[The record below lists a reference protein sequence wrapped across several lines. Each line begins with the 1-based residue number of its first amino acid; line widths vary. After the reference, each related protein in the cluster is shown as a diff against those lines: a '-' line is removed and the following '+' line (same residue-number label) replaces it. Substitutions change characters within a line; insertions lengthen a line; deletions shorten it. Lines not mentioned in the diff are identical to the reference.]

1 MLPDMDFPFSK
12 QTIAIIG
19 LGLLGGSL
27 GLAIKRRHPAVRI
40 IGWARRQETIDEAVR
55 TGAIDAGSPDPANV
69 LPQADFSIICVP
81 LQATLDFAA
90 AYGHLWRPGS
100 LVTDVG
106 SVRKA
111 IVQALRPQLAAHGV
125 AFVGSH
131 PMAGSHH
138 AGIEHADAGLYNGAT
153 VFITGTP
160 EDKPAD
166 IDRVEDFWRGLGT
179 IPFRIDSE
187 EHDALTARTSHALH
201 LVAAA
206 AVRAYLCREKSAL
219 ATGGAFRDF
228 SRIAGSSPDMWVNIS
243 QFNRDNLTTALRELE
258 EEIAQVRQLIENGEW
273 DHLHQ
278 YLDAAREQR
287 EAWFAEWSRRR
298 R

>member
-1 MLPDMDFPFSK
+1 MDFPFTK

-27 GLAIKRRHPAVRI
+27 GLALKRRHPSVRI
-40 IGWARRQETIDEAVR
+40 LGWARRQETIEEAIR
-55 TGAIDAGSPDPANV
+55 TGAIDAGSADPAAV
-69 LPQADFSIICVP
+69 LPQADFSILCVP

-90 AYGHLWRPGS
+90 ANAHLWRPGS

-106 SVRKA
+106 SVRTP
-111 IVQALRPQLAAHGV
+111 IVQALRPQLAAHGII
-125 AFVGSH
+125 FIGSH

-138 AGIEHADAGLYNGAT
+138 AGIEHADANLYTGAT

-160 EDKPAD
+160 DDKPDD
-166 IDRVEDFWRGLGT
+166 ISTVEEFWRGLGT

-206 AVRAYLCREKSAL
+206 AVRTYLNRGKSAL

-243 QFNRDNLTTALRELE
+243 QFNRHNLADALRELE
-258 EEIAQVRQLIENGEW
+258 EEIAQVRHLVENGEW
-273 DHLHQ
+273 DNLHR
-278 YLDAAREQR
+278 YLDIAREQR
-287 EAWFAEWSRRR
+287 ETWFAEWSRRR

>member
-1 MLPDMDFPFSK
+1 MEFPFAK
-12 QTIAIIG
+12 KTIAIIG

-27 GLAIKRRHPAVRI
+27 GLALKRRYPSLRI
-40 IGWARRQETIDEAVR
+40 IGWARRQETIDEAIR
-55 TGAIDAGSPDPANV
+55 TGAIDAGSPDPAGV
-69 LPQADFSIICVP
+69 LPEADFSILCVP
-81 LQATLDFAA
+81 LQATLDFASA
-90 AYGHLWRPGS
+90 NAHLWHPGA

-106 SVRKA
+106 SVRKP
-111 IVQALRPQLAAHGV
+111 IIEALRPQLAAHGV
-125 AFVGSH
+125 SFVGSH

-138 AGIEHADAGLYNGAT
+138 SGIEHADAGLYNGAM
-153 VFITGTP
+153 VFVTGTP
-160 EDKPAD
+160 EDNPAD
-166 IDRVEDFWRGLGT
+166 IDLVENFWRCLGA

-243 QFNRDNLTTALRELE
+243 QFNRDNLATALRELE
-258 EEIAQVRQLIENGEW
+258 EEIAQVRHLIENGEW
-273 DHLHQ
+273 DNLHD
-278 YLDAAREQR
+278 YLDTAREQR
-287 EAWFAEWSRRR
+287 EAWFADWSRRR

>member
-1 MLPDMDFPFSK
+1 MDFPFSK
-12 QTIAIIG
+12 QTIAIVG

-27 GLAIKRRHPAVRI
+27 GLALKRRHPSVRI
-40 IGWARRQETIDEAVR
+40 IGWARRQETVDEAIR
-55 TGAIDAGSPDPANV
+55 TGAIDSGSADPAAV
-69 LPQADFSIICVP
+69 LPLADFTILCVP
-81 LQATLDFAA
+81 LQATLDFSSAHA
-90 AYGHLWRPGS
+90 HLWRPGS

-106 SVRKA
+106 SVRTP
-111 IVQALRPQLAAHGV
+111 IVQALRPQLAAHGIS
-125 AFVGSH
+125 FVGSH

-138 AGIEHADAGLYNGAT
+138 SGIEHADACLYTGAV

-166 IDRVEDFWRGLGT
+166 IKIVEAFWRGLGA
-179 IPFRIDSE
+179 IPSCIDSQ

-206 AVRAYLCREKSAL
+206 AVRAYLSREKSAL

-243 QFNRDNLTTALRELE
+243 QFNRDNLTAALRELE
-258 EEIAQVRQLIENGEW
+258 EEIAQVRHLIENEEW
-273 DHLHQ
+273 DCLHH
-278 YLDAAREQR
+278 YLDIAREQR
-287 EAWFAEWSRRR
+287 EAWFADWSRRR

>member
-1 MLPDMDFPFSK
+1 MDFPFTK
-12 QTIAIIG
+12 RTIAIIG

-27 GLAIKRRHPAVRI
+27 GLALKRRHPSVRI
-40 IGWARRQETIDEAVR
+40 VGWARRQETVDEAIR
-55 TGAIDAGSPDPANV
+55 TGAIDSGSADPAAV
-69 LPQADFSIICVP
+69 LPLADFAILCVP
-81 LQATLDFAA
+81 LQATLDCAKA
-90 AYGHLWRPGS
+90 NAHLWRPGS

-106 SVRKA
+106 SVRTP

-125 AFVGSH
+125 LFVGSH

-138 AGIEHADAGLYNGAT
+138 SGIEHADAGLYNGAM
-153 VFITGTP
+153 VFVTGTP
-160 EDKPAD
+160 EDNLAD
-166 IDRVEDFWRGLGT
+166 IKTVEAFWRGLGT
-179 IPFRIDSE
+179 IPFCIDSA

-243 QFNRDNLTTALRELE
+243 QFNRDNLAIALRELE
-258 EEIAQVRQLIENGEW
+258 EEIAQVRHLVENGEW
-273 DHLHQ
+273 DSLHR
-278 YLDAAREQR
+278 YLDTAREQR
-287 EAWFAEWSRRR
+287 ETWFAEWSRRR